1 MCEED
6 EDKRSLS
13 ERWAD
18 AVFERDNFELT
29 SMVQDPT
36 APVSAVVIQLNEKNV
51 ICGDDAGGRTAL
63 EAALYWNDGVLF
75 KALIRHINF
84 DVAAVIRRAVL
95 LYQFGILR
103 RMIKAGGLST
113 EGRRQIRSALISYPG
128 GGGLLTGDRRNRNPE
143 R

>member
-63 EAALYWNDGVLF
+63 ETALPPDIDEEQISIYENAYQNDSY
-75 KALIRHINF
+75 
-84 DVAAVIRRAVL
+84 VIKISDSNQTVDLNEFIEHYKSL
-95 LYQFGILR
+95 L
-103 RMIKAGGLST
+103 
-113 EGRRQIRSALISYPG
+113 P
-128 GGGLLTGDRRNRNPE
+128 
-143 R
+143 